1 MSSIRPHLG
10 LTIPLFVLYA
20 GAVLLA
26 TRGAVDGQVMAVL
39 AVVLVL
45 TLLTPAAIARLNR
58 KHLRGNWEIAA
69 LPGERVLH
77 EGPADRYEAGYF
89 GWLFLTDR
97 RLVLYRV
104 GGAEDWAASLDEV
117 TGVRTGRY
125 AGVFATDLLIQLKD
139 GTTERLQVE
148 ANGEWARLIRA
159 AMEHAP
165 AGAAV

>member
-1 MSSIRPHLG
+1 MSAIRPHLG
-10 LTIPLFVLYA
+10 LTLPLFVLYA

-26 TRGAVDGQVMAVL
+26 TRGTVDGQVVAVL

-58 KHLRGNWEIAA
+58 RHLRGSWEIAA

-77 EGPADRYEAGYF
+77 EGPADRYVAGYF

-97 RLVLYRV
+97 RLVLYRT
-104 GGAEDWAASLDEV
+104 GGAEDWAAPLREV
-117 TGVRTGRY
+117 AEVRAARY
-125 AGVFATDLLIQLKD
+125 AGVFATDLVFRLKE

-159 AMEHAP
+159 AMEHA
-165 AGAAV
+165 AAAAV